1 MFVLSINFDKMS
13 REGFQIKDGGVCKG
27 LGVFVTKDTEA
38 GTKILSEPAL
48 VKVTVPHT
56 AKTLAKFIAQL
67 RKEVTK
73 LEEDNQEKFFLLHN
87 ARPELCTKNRGK
99 RSNKEITK

>member
-1 MFVLSINFDKMS
+1 MS
-13 REGFQIKDGGVCKG
+13 LEGVEIKESGVCKG
-27 LGVFVTKDTEA
+27 LGVFVTKDTIA
-38 GTKILSEPAL
+38 GTKLLSEPAL

-67 RKEVTK
+67 RKEVRK

-99 RSNKEITK
+99 RSYTEITK